1 MVLRYKGI
9 TVSKILLVDQVVIS
23 NHLFQS
29 FTTAEIIRHKFSCS
43 EKATKNISHIQV
55 HFCSYYFPVASDHLF
70 KAHQTTQRQ
79 AIVGFDK
86 KNTAK

>member
-9 TVSKILLVDQVVIS
+9 TVSKILLVDPVVIS

-43 EKATKNISHIQV
+43 EKATKNISHIKFTSV
-55 HFCSYYFPVASDHLF
+55 HITFQLLQITCSRPIKPH
-70 KAHQTTQRQ
+70 KGKQ
-79 AIVGFDK
+79 
-86 KNTAK
+86 